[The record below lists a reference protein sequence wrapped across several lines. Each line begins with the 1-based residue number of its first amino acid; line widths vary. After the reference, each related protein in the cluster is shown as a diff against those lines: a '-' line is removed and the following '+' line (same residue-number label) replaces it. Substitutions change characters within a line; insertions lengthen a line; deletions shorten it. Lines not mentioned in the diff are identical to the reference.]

1 MDGWP
6 RYVYLCR
13 VQRLQN
19 TERVWWYIQREAED
33 TLGRPLDAEECV
45 AAVVI
50 VSALTKML
58 TDLELDEPVAVAR
71 PRTVDLDRRLS
82 RSSR

>member
-1 MDGWP
+1 M
-6 RYVYLCR
+6 
-13 VQRLQN
+13 QHLQN

-58 TDLELDEPVAVAR
+58 ADVDLDVDKPVAVAP
-71 PRTVDLDRRLS
+71 PRSIHLDRRLS